1 MTTHSEA
8 LTQVYGKVKAAVEAQ
23 AAAAIGYVPTIE
35 YEGVEADK
43 HAKKTDVW
51 LRCSTRGVVGR
62 QMTLG
67 TPEPGKHEYESVN
80 MLFVQVFGP
89 KKDGAAITKI
99 RKIAQ
104 IAQNAYRSVAA
115 GGEVWFRD
123 ATIREQPPEAD
134 WYQIN
139 VTVEYNYVE
148 TV

>member
-8 LTQVYGKVKAAVEAQ
+8 LTLVYGRVKSAIEAQ

-35 YEGVEADK
+35 YEGVEPNK

-51 LRCSTRGVVGR
+51 LRCSTRGIVGR

-67 TPEPGKHEYESVN
+67 TPAPGKHDYESVN
-80 MLFVQVFGP
+80 MLFVQVFAP
-89 KKDGAAITKI
+89 KKDGAAIVKL

-104 IAQNAYRSVAA
+104 IVQSAYRSIAA
-115 GGEVWFRD
+115 GDEVWFRD
-123 ATIREQPPEAD
+123 ATIREQPPEPD
-134 WYQIN
+134 WYQAN

-148 TV
+148 TA